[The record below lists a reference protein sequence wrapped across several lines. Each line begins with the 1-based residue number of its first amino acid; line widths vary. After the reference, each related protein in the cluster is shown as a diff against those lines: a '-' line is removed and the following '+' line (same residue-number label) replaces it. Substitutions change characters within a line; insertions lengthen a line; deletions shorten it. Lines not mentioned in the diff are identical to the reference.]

1 MPFGSKHCSHDQMRF
16 VLPLDPVG
24 SRERLIPSQHH
35 FEQQKL
41 ILSKP
46 VGTTVG
52 ILNRSSR
59 CLLMLP
65 CRPTPK
71 SPSRPVFHLG
81 HVFLCF
87 YPHECAVVCIC
98 ELEHTYQCVSRLQEY
113 WSLSRTHFTAAG
125 DRATCIMPQSGL
137 SVPAAH
143 SHARSRANLRR
154 GDIWLH
160 QQVGRSHFRH
170 VLSALRRLRSLR
182 NPPRRRP
189 TSPTRRD
196 SGFASNFGGR
206 RQSRRAVAAARLTS
220 ASLSRSFGRSTA

>member
-1 MPFGSKHCSHDQMRF
+1 MPFGSKHCSHDQNRF

-24 SRERLIPSQHH
+24 SRECLIPRQHH

-46 VGTTVG
+46 ACRWQVFTASTFG
-52 ILNRSSR
+52 ILSRSSR
-59 CLLMLP
+59 CVLMFP
-65 CRPTPK
+65 CRQTPE

-81 HVFLCF
+81 HVFLCL
-87 YPHECAVVCIC
+87 YHHECVVVCIC

-113 WSLSRTHFTAAG
+113 WSLSRTHSTAAG

-143 SHARSRANLRR
+143 SHTRSCVNLHW
-154 GDIWLH
+154 GDIWLR

-170 VLSALRRLRSLR
+170 VLSALQRLRSLQ
-182 NPPRRRP
+182 NPARRRS
-189 TSPTRRD
+189 TSHAARFQVCLQFRQPPPELP
-196 SGFASNFGGR
+196 GR
-206 RQSRRAVAAARLTS
+206 RCC
-220 ASLSRSFGRSTA
+220 